1 MDSVIHIEPNQQ
13 DATKRRVGFLLHDI
27 ADGRSPRLDKA
38 GAQPYISV
46 DFGTPTTTG
55 IGTLVY
61 VGVAPGGALYY
72 ATLTL
77 AILATPGQVI
87 RTGFGDD
94 DTLPEA
100 GETVVVSPFFSTVA
114 SEIRG
119 TVIATVSPTTTVF
132 EASDIVEATTDHF
145 KNQAVRFTKGAL
157 LGQSAVITA
166 YSLVSGRGR
175 FTVSPA
181 MTDAPAA
188 GDTFVVI

>member
-13 DATKRRVGFLLHDI
+13 DATKRRVAFRLHDI
-27 ADGRSPRLDKA
+27 SDGRSPQMLKA

-46 DFGTPTTTG
+46 DFGAFTTTG

-61 VGVAPGGALYY
+61 MGNGSDLYY

-87 RTGFGDD
+87 RTWFGDD
-94 DTLPEA
+94 DTLAEA
-100 GETVVVSPFFSTVA
+100 GETVVVSPFYLSVA

-132 EASDIVEATTDHF
+132 EASDIVEATADHF